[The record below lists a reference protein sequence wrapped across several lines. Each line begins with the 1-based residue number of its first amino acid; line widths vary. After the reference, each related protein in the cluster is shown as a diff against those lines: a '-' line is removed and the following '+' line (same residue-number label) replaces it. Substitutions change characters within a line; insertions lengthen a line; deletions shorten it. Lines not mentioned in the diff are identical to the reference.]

1 MSGLVKLNNKWLR
14 ELDAKNKGELG
25 EAIVETHLRSIL
37 RSAPERFVRSIE
49 PTSIENLR
57 VRRSTITSYNITSSE
72 QNTDVETWTPDV
84 SLMIE
89 IYGPSSE
96 MRTVLTEVKTGQYAE
111 LKDNQKKVM
120 GAVNKRKNILVLRAS
135 IKLDSDEFVDIKYST
150 IKSDSDAKT
159 GYRLLPFELSD

>member
-37 RSAPERFVRSIE
+37 RSAPERFVHSTE

-96 MRTVLTEVKTGQYAE
+96 MLTILTEVKTGQYAE
-111 LKDNQKKVM
+111 LKENQKKVM
-120 GAVNKRKNILVLRAS
+120 GVINKRKNILVLRSS
-135 IKLDSDEFVDIKYST
+135 IKLDSDEFVDINYST

-159 GYRLLPFELSD
+159 GYRLIPFELSD